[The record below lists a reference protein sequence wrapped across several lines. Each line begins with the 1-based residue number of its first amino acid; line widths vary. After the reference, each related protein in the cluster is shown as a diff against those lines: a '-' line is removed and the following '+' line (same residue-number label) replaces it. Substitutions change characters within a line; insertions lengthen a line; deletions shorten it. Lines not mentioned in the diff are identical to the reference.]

1 MLRFVIFIGELE
13 PPFEQ
18 TTVDNIEDCQFFC
31 ADIYEGVCQFWTYD
45 YASVDRRNCK
55 LYAIPPTDYAASC
68 TIIGGSKNDNPV
80 KCANPSNPC
89 AVRKTSSF
97 QSHTPPAPT
106 TLSQTTGWSR

>member
-1 MLRFVIFIGELE
+1 MHRYVIFTGELE

-89 AVRKTSSF
+89 AVCKTQLFNPDFS
-97 QSHTPPAPT
+97 TYY
-106 TLSQTTGWSR
+106 L